1 MSKLPEWSDADFATN
16 VKTGAAL
23 VKFWAEW

>member
-1 MSKLPEWSDADFATN
+1 MSNLTEWSDQDFASN
-16 VKTGAAL
+16 VKTGASL